1 MDREATWVG
10 MHDGEYGLMR
20 RLLDEA
26 VGREVHADAL
36 ADLAACRPGD
46 VHVPTLRVLARSQRI
61 RAMELRGNAASL
73 LRPRSVGGKHG
84 QG

>member
-1 MDREATWVG
+1 
-10 MHDGEYGLMR
+10 MHDGEYGSMR

-36 ADLAACRPGD
+36 VDLAVCRPAE

-61 RAMELRGNAASL
+61 RAMELRGNAAAL
-73 LRPRSVGGKHG
+73 LRPRGLGGKPC
-84 QG
+84 QD